1 LPAVFMEKAT
11 PKGSQNAGL
20 PGSRTGPGE
29 TARRRPGKKGN
40 GPQTATTDSRARRVA
55 VGTVTAPVTE
65 CRACGHDLDRMAPA
79 GHERRVRV
87 DIVFETT
94 GMTIAA
100 GMKTCPRCRAGT
112 RGAFPDD
119 MPGPLRYG
127 PGIVAFAIHLLTA
140 QMLPLKRTARTLKA
154 LTGRAIAEAALPARL
169 TRLHE
174 ALADRETAAIARLLT
189 GPVPHADETSLRI
202 DRKQHWLHSV
212 SAGNPVPKHCHL
224 ERGGEALRD
233 IGIVPRYGGV
243 PVHDRRAGYVAFE
256 NCAHALCA
264 THLLRNLAFI
274 EQAHGQA
281 RAKRMGQLLPNTC
294 RKVRRQ
300 KNKALGE
307 PDCKALRTRY
317 RTVLT
322 QAGRELPAP
331 PTRITGQRG
340 RVAKSDAGNLHEAL
354 IKYETGALRC
364 ARNPDVPFTNHRAGR
379 DIRRAKVKQNVSG
392 CFRTPRY
399 AAACCRITSCL
410 QSMACQGCNPL
421 AAIGIALNGNAASM
435 VEKPPQNNTA
445 KQNEDKGGE

>member
-127 PGIVAFAIHLLTA
+127 PGIVAFAIHLSTA
-140 QMLPLKRTARTLKA
+140 QMLSLKRIAQTLKA
-154 LTGRAIAEAALPARL
+154 LTGRALAEATLPARL

-174 ALADRETAAIARLLT
+174 ALAGWETAAIEALLAE
-189 GPVPHADETSLRI
+189 PALHADETSLRI

-264 THLLRNLAFI
+264 THLLRDRRFI
-274 EQAHGQA
+274 GDAHGHAWA
-281 RAKRMGQLLPNTC
+281 RRMRTRLLKTC
-294 RKVRRQ
+294 RQVREHPD
-300 KNKALGE
+300 KALSE

-317 RTVLT
+317 RTILT
-322 QAGRELPAP
+322 NAKKELPTP
-331 PTRITGQRG
+331 PERITKQRG
-340 RVAKSDAGNLHEAL
+340 RLARSDARNLHEAL
-354 IKYETGALRC
+354 VKYETGALRF
-364 ARNPDVPFTNHRAGR
+364 ARDPEVPFTNHRAGR